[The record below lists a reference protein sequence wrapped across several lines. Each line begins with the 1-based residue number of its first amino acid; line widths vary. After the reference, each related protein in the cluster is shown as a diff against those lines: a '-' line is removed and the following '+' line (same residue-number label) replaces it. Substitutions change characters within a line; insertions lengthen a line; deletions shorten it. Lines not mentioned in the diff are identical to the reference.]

1 MNGLSCR
8 LYSTFFIAIVAALT
22 ANPLAAQT
30 TGSVVG
36 SVRDSQGAVIPGA
49 TVSLVSETRG
59 TTIAAQ
65 STDVGAFEF
74 TSVIADRYT
83 LRITLQG
90 FKTTE
95 RKNLDV
101 SPGDRVVVGSI
112 GLAVGDLEE
121 TVIVSGEAPMIQAQT
136 GERSFTVAREQVENL
151 PNSGRNFASFAALTP
166 GVVSTGAAAGT
177 NATVARLGGP
187 SPAGGNNASNF
198 LLDGVATIDTG
209 GNGQALQLN
218 TDAIAEVRVLTS
230 AYQAEFGRMSGL
242 QITGVTKS
250 GSNQFHGSVYD
261 LERNSAWNANSWV
274 NVQQWRPEDRVAPTR
289 LGLHDRRSD
298 RQGGWKQPPV
308 LLLRAPILTANDRRS
323 RQSVPGSDPAR
334 AAGGLLADARSERGP
349 VQSDPRR
356 LHRAAV
362 HGGRHARLLSGRR
375 GGRPHSAE
383 PRLPAR
389 VEHPEDLSRAERGRP
404 DVQPRDCCAYRHTCG
419 SAAARAH

>member
-1 MNGLSCR
+1 MILSPRQVRYFGAARRHRVVVRRR
-8 LYSTFFIAIVAALT
+8 LRSR
-22 ANPLAAQT
+22 AQT

-36 SVRDSQGAVIPGA
+36 NVKDSQGALIPGA
-49 TVSLVSETRG
+49 TVSLISETRG
-59 TTIAAQ
+59 TTIDAQ

-95 RKNLDV
+95 RKSLDV

-112 GLAVGDLEE
+112 SIAVGDLEE
-121 TVIVSGEAPMIQAQT
+121 TVIVSGEAPIIQAQT

-177 NATVARLGGP
+177 NATVTRLGGP

-218 TDAIAEVRVLTS
+218 TDAIAEVKVLTS

-250 GSNQFHGSVYD
+250 GSNQFHGSIYD

-274 NVQQWRPEDRVAPTR
+274 NVQQWRSEDRVAPAR
-289 LGLHDRRSD
+289 LGLHNRRPD
-298 RQGGWKQPPV
+298 RQGGRKQPPV
-308 LLLRAPILTANDRRS
+308 LLLRAPIFAADDRRR
-323 RQSVPGSDPAR
+323 RQSVPGSD
-334 AAGGLLADARSERGP
+334 AAGAAGRLFADARPEREP

-362 HGGRHARLLSGRR
+362 RGNRHARVLPGRR
-375 GGRPHSAE
+375 SGRPHSAE
-383 PRLPAR
+383 PRFT
-389 VEHPEDLSRAERGRP
+389 S
-404 DVQPRDCCAYRHTCG
+404 
-419 SAAARAH
+419 SA